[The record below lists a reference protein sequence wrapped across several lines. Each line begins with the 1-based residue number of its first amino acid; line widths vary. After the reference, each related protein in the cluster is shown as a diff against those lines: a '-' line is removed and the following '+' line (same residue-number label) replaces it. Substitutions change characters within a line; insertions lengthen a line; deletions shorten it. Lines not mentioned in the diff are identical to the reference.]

1 MENALIR
8 KFSPSDRNRVREISC
23 ETSFL
28 GAPRKDI
35 FADDEL
41 LADALTG
48 YFTDYEPESC
58 FVALVNREVVGYL
71 IGSKDVN
78 NMGRVFSLKIMP
90 GLLAKAIKRNTLLG
104 KVNLRFLFYYLSSLS
119 KREFSMPD
127 FSREFP
133 GALHINIDQDHRGR
147 GIGRLL
153 IENYLGYLREEKVPG
168 VHFGSLSEGAKIF
181 FTKMGFQILF
191 QGKRSYL
198 KPYLGK
204 EVNFYLFGKRL

>member
-8 KFSPSDRNRVREISC
+8 KFSRPDRNRVREISC

-28 GAPRKDI
+28 GVSRKEI

-58 FVALVNREVVGYL
+58 FVALVNRKVVGYL

-78 NMGRVFSLKIMP
+78 KMGRVFNLKIMP
-90 GLLAKAIKRNTLLG
+90 GLLVKAIKRNTLLG
-104 KVNLRFLFYYLSSLS
+104 KVNLRFLFYYLSSVS

-133 GALHINIDQDHRGR
+133 GALHINIDQDYRGR

-153 IENYLGYLREEKVPG
+153 IENYLGYLREEKVSG